1 MNSSESFAWYDRDSS
16 CWKTSQLSLLTST
29 QVSYL
34 QSWPRQGVLP
44 QAGDPGPVML
54 QNMLGMQ
61 AEPELLPTPSASIPN
76 DGETPQTWLARRE
89 LVKARLNNGNG
100 MGMPLAVKIKVEL
113 LPTPLSS
120 AAKEVGPPGSASSR
134 HQAERMEFC
143 GAVKELAGS
152 TRTGESIYLNP
163 CFVEEVM
170 GYEIGWTDLEP

>member
-1 MNSSESFAWYDRDSS
+1 MRNGRAFQHRIWEPAIAEIGG
-16 CWKTSQLSLLTST
+16 
-29 QVSYL
+29 
-34 QSWPRQGVLP
+34 GVLP

-61 AEPELLPTPSASIPN
+61 AEPEP
-76 DGETPQTWLARRE
+76 
-89 LVKARLNNGNG
+89 
-100 MGMPLAVKIKVEL
+100 

-120 AAKEVGPPGSASSR
+120 AAKEVGPPGSASSK